1 MMDKKSGFL
10 QKKYLNKPAFQ
21 PNVKKALM
29 RYPVSLILKTLVSHR
44 FTLTNPDKT
53 LCCARLALHPIGV
66 TKN

>member
-29 RYPVSLILKTLVSHR
+29 RYPV
-44 FTLTNPDKT
+44 
-53 LCCARLALHPIGV
+53 IGAV
-66 TKN
+66 INKNT